1 MFEVGFSEMLLIG
14 IVALVVLGPE
24 RLPRAAR
31 MVGLWVRRMRAYW
44 FSMQAQL
51 EQELAAEDLRKAM
64 REAQASLDDMK
75 AKLNAPLEAPDT
87 PTPEKKDD
95 DAV

>member
-14 IVALVVLGPE
+14 IVALIVLGPE

-51 EQELAAEDLRKAM
+51 EQELAAEDLRKSL
-64 REAQASLDDMK
+64 REAQDAVDEMK
-75 AKLNAPLEAPDT
+75 STLKAPLTPPEAEPSDT
-87 PTPEKKDD
+87 PRDPS
-95 DAV
+95 

>member
-51 EQELAAEDLRKAM
+51 EQELAAEDLRKAL
-64 REAQASLDDMK
+64 REAQDSLDEVK
-75 AKLNAPLEAPDT
+75 SQVKTTPPVTPSEARDEPRD
-87 PTPEKKDD
+87 
-95 DAV
+95 

>member
-14 IVALVVLGPE
+14 IVALIVLGPE

-31 MVGLWVRRMRAYW
+31 MVGLWIRRMRAYW

-51 EQELAAEDLRKAM
+51 EQELAAEDLRKSL
-64 REAQASLDDMK
+64 REAQDAVEEMKSTLKAPMAPPDD
-75 AKLNAPLEAPDT
+75 PPSDT
-87 PTPEKKDD
+87 PRDPS
-95 DAV
+95 